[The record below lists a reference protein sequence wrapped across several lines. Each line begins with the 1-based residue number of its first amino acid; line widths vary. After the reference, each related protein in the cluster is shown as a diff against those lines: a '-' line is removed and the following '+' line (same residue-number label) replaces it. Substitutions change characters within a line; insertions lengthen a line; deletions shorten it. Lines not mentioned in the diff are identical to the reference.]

1 MRPLDSR
8 TICFRFDPLD
18 PSRCPVI
25 LVRGKID
32 VRIVSST
39 QETVVPE
46 VAAPFAWEEA
56 VPAAVRPPSHELRAM
71 WHNTRMVVLCV
82 LSAALYAAVLI
93 PFKVL
98 PLIPGVTEVRP
109 GNAIPVVCS
118 FLFGPAAA
126 WGSAIG
132 NMIGDFF
139 GGVGPGDV
147 FGFFANLVYGYI
159 PYKLWTIITPGDQG
173 PTNFSAGTIT
183 KYTACCLAASILC
196 ADLVGWGD
204 NMLSLRPF
212 WILGNVIIFNN
223 MVASIVLAPLI
234 LVAVYPRVRAGHLLY
249 RDVMPELRERAKP
262 VRLAGAIMLILG
274 ETGAWLAGNLL
285 STGYWKPHFLP
296 AMFVASPYDK
306 AIAIVV
312 SPFILLAFAGM
323 MLL

>member
-1 MRPLDSR
+1 MLAKERNQGLK
-8 TICFRFDPLD
+8 
-18 PSRCPVI
+18 
-25 LVRGKID
+25 LVATEPMTWAERVPD
-32 VRIVSST
+32 
-39 QETVVPE
+39 EVV
-46 VAAPFAWEEA
+46 A
-56 VPAAVRPPSHELRAM
+56 PSHELRAM
-71 WHNTRMVVLCV
+71 WRNTRMVVLCV

-139 GGVGPGDV
+139 GGVGPGDI
-147 FGFFANLVYGYI
+147 FGFFGNLVYGYI
-159 PYKLWTIITPGDQG
+159 PYKLWTVIARSDQG
-173 PTNFSAGTIT
+173 PTNFSANTIV
-183 KYTACCLAASILC
+183 KYTVCCLAASVLC
-196 ADLVGWGD
+196 ADMVGWGD

-234 LVAVYPRVRAGHLLY
+234 LVAVYPRVRAGQLLY
-249 RDVMPELRERAKP
+249 RDVMPELRERPRP
-262 VRLAGAIMLILG
+262 VRIAGAIMLFSG
-274 ETGAWLAGNLL
+274 ETGAWLTGNLL
-285 STGYWKPHFLP
+285 STGHWKPHFLP
-296 AMFVASPYDK
+296 AMFLTSPYDK

-312 SPFILLAFAGM
+312 SPFILLAFGGT

>member
-1 MRPLDSR
+1 MGASNVDISEA
-8 TICFRFDPLD
+8 TQE
-18 PSRCPVI
+18 PVI
-25 LVRGKID
+25 VRELAPRAD
-32 VRIVSST
+32 WE
-39 QETVVPE
+39 Q
-46 VAAPFAWEEA
+46 AAP
-56 VPAAVRPPSHELRAM
+56 PRSHELRAM
-71 WHNTRMVVLCV
+71 WRNTRMVVLCV

-139 GGVGPGDV
+139 GGVGPGDI

-159 PYKLWTIITPGDQG
+159 PYKLWTIIERGDAG
-173 PTNFSAGTIT
+173 PTRFSPRIII
-183 KYTACCLAASILC
+183 KYTMCCLAASILC

-223 MVASIVLAPLI
+223 MLASIVLSPLI

-249 RDVMPELRERAKP
+249 RDVMPELGERAKP
-262 VRLAGAIMLILG
+262 VRIGGAIMLLVG
-274 ETGAWLAGNLL
+274 ETGAWLTGNLI
-285 STGYWKPHFLP
+285 STGHWKPQFLP
-296 AMFVASPYDK
+296 AMLLATPYDK

-312 SPFILLAFAGM
+312 SPFILLALAGT

>member
-1 MRPLDSR
+1 MRVTGRAQRGLPELAV
-8 TICFRFDPLD
+8 RFTGAD
-18 PSRCPVI
+18 
-25 LVRGKID
+25 
-32 VRIVSST
+32 
-39 QETVVPE
+39 
-46 VAAPFAWEEA
+46 A
-56 VPAAVRPPSHELRAM
+56 VPAIIRPPVHELRAM
-71 WHNTRMVVLCV
+71 WRNTRMVVLCV

-139 GGVGPGDV
+139 GGVGPGDI

-159 PYKLWTIITPGDQG
+159 PYKLWTILARGEQG
-173 PTNFSAGTIT
+173 PTNFSPRTVA
-183 KYTACCLAASILC
+183 KYTACCLVASVFC

-223 MVASIVLAPLI
+223 MVASVVLAPLI
-234 LVAVYPRVRAGHLLY
+234 LAAVYPRVRVGHLLY

-262 VRLAGAIMLILG
+262 VRITGAIILLVG
-274 ETGAWLAGNLL
+274 ETGAWVTGNLL
-285 STGYWKPHFLP
+285 STGHWRPHFLP

-312 SPFILLAFAGM
+312 SPFILLAFTGM
-323 MLL
+323 ILL

>member
-1 MRPLDSR
+1 M
-8 TICFRFDPLD
+8 
-18 PSRCPVI
+18 
-25 LVRGKID
+25 D
-32 VRIVSST
+32 VPIISST
-39 QETVVPE
+39 QETV
-46 VAAPFAWEEA
+46 AAELAVLPTWAQE
-56 VPAAVRPPSHELRAM
+56 VPAALRPSSHELRAM
-71 WHNTRMVVLCV
+71 WRNTRMVVLCV

-159 PYKLWTIITPGDQG
+159 PYKLWTIIARGEQG
-173 PTNFSAGTIT
+173 PANFSAGTIA
-183 KYTACCLAASILC
+183 KYTACCLAASVLC

-223 MVASIVLAPLI
+223 MLASLVLAPL
-234 LVAVYPRVRAGHLLY
+234 LLAAVYPRVRAGQLLY

-262 VRLAGAIMLILG
+262 VRIAGAIMLLVG
-274 ETGAWLAGNLL
+274 ETGAWIAGNLL
-285 STGYWKPHFLP
+285 STGHWKPHFLP
-296 AMFVASPYDK
+296 AILVAAPYDK

-312 SPFILLAFAGM
+312 SPFILLAFAGT